1 MRQDSSSHHM
11 KQKIG
16 VFFLRMLVVS
26 PLIGRIGRPV
36 AWSAQ

>member
-1 MRQDSSSHHM
+1 MRHDSSSHHM

-16 VFFLRMLVVS
+16 VFFFRMFVVS
-26 PLIGRIGRPV
+26 PLIGLIGKPV